1 MPLRLPRLFVAIG
14 VGLGALGCAQGESAA
29 PAERG
34 TTSAASDGD
43 VLPFEAVR
51 LDCAV
56 GDATVWTTDPIE
68 PPPGVTIEEALVRHK
83 DEGAVVQERTDNR
96 AVATVEDDGR
106 VIKTLELTTWSKSN
120 DSWFVESGATCRR

>member
-1 MPLRLPRLFVAIG
+1 MCLS
-14 VGLGALGCAQGESAA
+14 ALGCAQGESAT
-29 PAERG
+29 PADRG
-34 TTSAASDGD
+34 TASAVSHGD
-43 VLPFEAVR
+43 VLPFDADR

-56 GDATVWTTDPIE
+56 GDASVWTTDPAE
-68 PPPGVTIEEALVRHK
+68 PPPGVTIEEALLRHE

-106 VIKTLELTTWSKSN
+106 VIKTLVLTTWSKSN